1 MTTLDQFSKTLGVAA
16 DASDDEIHRAYRK
29 LTSLHHPD
37 LGGDKDTFQEIQH
50 AYERLLTLRK
60 RAASDARKAELRRHR
75 AASQTLQR
83 QSPPL
88 RDAAAPTAA
97 PSTKLSAS
105 AKKKGRA
112 TPRPL
117 ACPLGFFTRKL
128 PLQDE
133 TTAFIFI
140 NVLDIFMTYV
150 LLRFGGIEA
159 NPIARYFFHKFG
171 FNGMIFFKL
180 AIVVVVCIIAQIVA
194 QRSMQKARSLLNFG
208 SVLVGAVVVY
218 SFWLF
223 SSKII

>member
-1 MTTLDQFSKTLGVAA
+1 MATLDHFSKTLGVAT
-16 DASDDEIHRAYRK
+16 DASEDEIHRAYRK
-29 LTSLHHPD
+29 LASLHHPD
-37 LGGDKDTFQEIQH
+37 LGGDKQKFQDIQH
-50 AYERLLTLRK
+50 AYEGLLTLRK
-60 RAASDARKAELRRHR
+60 CAAAAANKAELQRQH
-75 AASQTLQR
+75 AASQTTHQK
-83 QSPPL
+83 SPTVQVP
-88 RDAAAPTAA
+88 ATTTAT
-97 PSTKLSAS
+97 PS
-105 AKKKGRA
+105 AKKKRQGK
-112 TPRPL
+112 PRSHANRL
-117 ACPLGFFTRKL
+117 SFLTRKL

-180 AIVVVVCIIAQIVA
+180 AIVLAVCVVAQIVA
-194 QRSMQKARSLLNFG
+194 QRSMQKARSLLIFG

-218 SFWLF
+218 SVWLF